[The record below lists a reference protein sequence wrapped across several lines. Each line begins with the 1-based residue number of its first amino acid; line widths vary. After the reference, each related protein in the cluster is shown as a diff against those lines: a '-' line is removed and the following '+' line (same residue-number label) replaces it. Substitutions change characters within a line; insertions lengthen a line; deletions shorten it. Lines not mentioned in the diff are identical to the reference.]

1 MLHYAEPH
9 KAESTC
15 GKPVT
20 GREARLLPPWRNAI
34 ELAARALGT
43 PGDAFRYAQRTQR

>member
-1 MLHYAEPH
+1 MPGRKRL
-9 KAESTC
+9 KA
-15 GKPVT
+15 PV
-20 GREARLLPPWRNAI
+20 GSLLQAARRASSSLGAHAI